1 MADKSVAYLG
11 STSVPEFV
19 VYFHKLKLKK
29 YTISVFPY
37 RKFFSSGE

>member
-19 VYFHKLKLKK
+19 VHFQKLKLKK
-29 YTISVFPY
+29 YKISVFPY
-37 RKFFSSGE
+37 RKSYFFW